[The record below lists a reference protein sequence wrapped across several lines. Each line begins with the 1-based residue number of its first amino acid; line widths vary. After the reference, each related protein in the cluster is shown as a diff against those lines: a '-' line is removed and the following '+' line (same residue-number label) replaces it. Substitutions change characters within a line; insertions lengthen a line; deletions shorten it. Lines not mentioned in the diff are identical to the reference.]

1 MKPGRRGLILE
12 PTDPLTAA
20 LMIQDQ
26 IRSILDAPR
35 TGAHAPSL
43 DEIEETLTAGYANAL
58 RLEAERL
65 KIERKI
71 AAVAA
76 ALDAE
81 AERPSTAELAN
92 LGQRLTAADGDLAA
106 LRALL
111 SSLRVRANA
120 VRATA

>member
-1 MKPGRRGLILE
+1 
-12 PTDPLTAA
+12 
-20 LMIQDQ
+20 MIYDE
-26 IRSILDAPR
+26 IRSMLAAPPS
-35 TGAHAPSL
+35 GADAPSL

-58 RLEAERL
+58 ALEAERL
-65 KIERKI
+65 RLERRI

-76 ALDAE
+76 ELNTE
-81 AERPSTAELAN
+81 SEEPSTAELAT
-92 LGQRLTAADGDLAA
+92 LAQRLTVADGDLAQ